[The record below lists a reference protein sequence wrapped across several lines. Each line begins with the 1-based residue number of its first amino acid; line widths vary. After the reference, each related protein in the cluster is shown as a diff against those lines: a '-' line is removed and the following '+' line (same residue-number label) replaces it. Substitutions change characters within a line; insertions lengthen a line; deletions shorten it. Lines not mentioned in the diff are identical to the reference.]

1 MSVETEGVKAKF
13 GREDMIELVK
23 AAGRRVIGTRVQCP
37 LVGCKD
43 DGEKARPNGN
53 IFKGKGG
60 WVLHCHRCH
69 ETADYIAL
77 YQVVKG
83 VDFAAALAQLAGA
96 QPAKKQP
103 HLTVVRTAPVSLEG
117 KRPSAEVLNVW
128 NGLEPHDLIG
138 EAYLEQRRLAELV
151 ALGYVRFATEASAV
165 PEVKAKGKA
174 GYRVGLLLA
183 DVTGRAMGIQF
194 RSAIA
199 GERDKVRSLS
209 RGLGK
214 HVFFGRPGD
223 IVESHTVVVTEG
235 IADTLTALLWVK
247 GQQGVAVAGAP
258 GTGQVAG
265 LAEALELA
273 GVDLVGRT
281 FLLLAQHDRGPRG
294 NSSLVAFSS
303 LKSRLQQAGA
313 TVLLESQP
321 PGDGAKDWADA
332 WREHALPEWP
342 PEQLQRQL
350 EANDVE
356 AEDKMVRA
364 PGAAVWQAREPV
376 EPEHYGKDLTTLE
389 YLLSAAAH
397 REPILGR
404 GTWEFNEMTGRVEY
418 GRRPLDE
425 TDFTRVRLQLE
436 QYRGSLDSKKL
447 KFPEGDI
454 AAVARMLAARAPY
467 NPVRSYLQSQKW
479 NGEDL
484 FEEKLPRALGLNPQ
498 AHGLE
503 IDLLRRWFISAAAR
517 AFRPGCQADSALVL
531 QGRQGDGKSS
541 FFRLV
546 GGAWYAA
553 SSAEFGSNALIETMR
568 KAWIVELDE
577 LDAVVRTREFA
588 SVKAFMTRP
597 SDDYVPKWVRESITV
612 PRTSVFGGSTNEKE
626 FLADMTGARRFWI
639 VPITTIDHQ
648 AVTGMRDQLWA
659 QATAKLNAGDPWHLP
674 PELEL
679 LREESSQQYQVQ
691 NPWEDMLAEHLAQ
704 KAYLEGF
711 RMEELL
717 HEVLKIPV
725 ERWPTASKSTAAI
738 MRKLGYE
745 PRAQGHTRVRLWVK
759 RDRVQS

>member
-1 MSVETEGVKAKF
+1 MSSETEGVKAKF
-13 GREDMIELVK
+13 GREDMLELVK

-43 DGEKARPNGN
+43 EGEKCRPNGN
-53 IFKGKGG
+53 IFKGKAG

-128 NGLEPHDLIG
+128 NGLEPHDLVG

-151 ALGYVRFATEASAV
+151 GLGYVRFATEASAV

-247 GQQGVAVAGAP
+247 GRAGVAVAGAP

-265 LAEALELA
+265 LADALELA

-294 NSSLVAFSS
+294 NSSLVAFSA

-321 PGDGAKDWADA
+321 PGDGSKDWADA
-332 WREHALPEWP
+332 HREHALPEWP
-342 PEQLQRQL
+342 PAQLQRQL
-350 EANDVE
+350 EADDVE
-356 AEDKMVRA
+356 AEDSMVLA

-389 YLLSAAAH
+389 FLLSATAH
-397 REPILGR
+397 REPILGK
-404 GTWEFNEMTGRVEY
+404 GFWEFNDMTGRVEY
-418 GRRPLDE
+418 GRKPLSE
-425 TDFTRVRLQLE
+425 ADFTRVRMQLE
-436 QYRGSLDSKKL
+436 SYRGSLDSKKL
-447 KFPEGDI
+447 KFPERDI
-454 AAVARMLAARAPY
+454 AAVANVLAARAPY
-467 NPVRSYLQSQKW
+467 NPVKSYLETLKW
-479 NGEDL
+479 DGTDRFLEQ
-484 FEEKLPRALGLNPQ
+484 LPTALHLDQ
-498 AHGLE
+498 RSAGLE
-503 IDLLRRWFISAAAR
+503 IECLRKWFISAVAR
-517 AFRPGCQADSALVL
+517 AFQPGCKADCVLVL
-531 QGRQGDGKSS
+531 QGGQGERKSG
-541 FFRLV
+541 FFETI
-546 GGAWYAA
+546 GGRWFSAT
-553 SSAEFGSNALIETMR
+553 SAELGSVNSVEVLR
-568 KAWIVELDE
+568 RSWIVELDE
-577 LDAVVRTREFA
+577 MDAVIRTREFS
-588 SVKAFMTRP
+588 SVKAFITRRE
-597 SDDYVPKWVRESITV
+597 DTYVPKWIREAVSV
-612 PRTSVFGGSTNEKE
+612 PRHSVFGASTNDHE
-626 FLADMTGARRFWI
+626 FLSDPTGNRRFWVI
-639 VPITTIDHQ
+639 KVPTIDY
-648 AVTGMRDQLWA
+648 AWLGANRDQLFA
-659 QATAKLNAGDPWHLP
+659 QAVHSYRAGEQWWLTKDFEQLNNESNSRFEVVSPWQNLINAHV
-674 PELEL
+674 EEKMAFDTFRTDVL
-679 LREESSQQYQVQ
+679 LS
-691 NPWEDMLAEHLAQ
+691 D
-704 KAYLEGF
+704 
-711 RMEELL
+711 
-717 HEVLKIPV
+717 VLKIPPAQ
-725 ERWPTASKSTAAI
+725 WPGAAQKVGAI
-738 MRKLGYE
+738 MRRLGFE
-745 PRAQGHTRVRLWVK
+745 QVVVGKARVRLWRREGV
-759 RDRVQS
+759 SP